1 MDDSVP
7 GQLSARLLYLELR
20 AHRAH
25 GSAYLVVARRGKAPL
40 LPPPQL
46 STAGARFPTLAA
58 DGVLLDQQ
66 FSAIC
71 QVASRRA
78 RAMSVRTPTPVPPGA
93 T

>member
-7 GQLSARLLYLELR
+7 GQLSARLFYLELL

-25 GSAYLVVARRGKAPL
+25 GSTYFVVARRRKSASL
-40 LPPPQL
+40 LPPPQHGGRAI
-46 STAGARFPTLAA
+46 SDARS

>member
-7 GQLSARLLYLELR
+7 GQLSARLFYLELL

-25 GSAYLVVARRGKAPL
+25 GSAYFVVASRRKAPL
-40 LPPPQL
+40 LPPPQHGGRAI
-46 STAGARFPTLAA
+46 SDARS

>member
-7 GQLSARLLYLELR
+7 GQLSARLLYLELL

-25 GSAYLVVARRGKAPL
+25 GSAYFVVARRGKSASAPSSA
-40 LPPPQL
+40 QH
-46 STAGARFPTLAA
+46 GGR
-58 DGVLLDQQ
+58 
-66 FSAIC
+66 AIC
-71 QVASRRA
+71 RRSQLMGYFLISNSAPSQVASRRA